1 MNKQVSPVMTAVIIA
16 CAVVILG
23 IVIWRAVAGKS
34 SYPGQNAGHPAA
46 EQGRIVP
53 TTGTTP
59 QQAAGHIPGAP
70 PMAAQGH

>member
-23 IVIWRAVAGKS
+23 VVIWRAMTAQS

-46 EQGRIVP
+46 EQGRIAP
-53 TTGTTP
+53 TTTTTP
-59 QQAAGHIPGAP
+59 QQAAGHISGAP

>member
-1 MNKQVSPVMTAVIIA
+1 MNKQISPVMMAVVIA

-23 IVIWRAVAGKS
+23 VVIWRAMAGQS
-34 SYPGQNAGHPAA
+34 SYPGQNAGQPSG

-53 TTGTTP
+53 SSTTTP
-59 QQAAGHIPGAP
+59 QQAAGHISGAP